1 MAHKLSLMAAPAAAI
16 ANLPDGSPA
25 SASQPDWRRVVRLAQ
40 LSRALDDIEETRLV
54 PERKVLYQFSARG
67 HELAQILLGLNLTDA
82 HDGIALYYR
91 SRPLMLTLGVSPEEA
106 AAGPLARSGAFSG
119 GRDIGVVFNLPG
131 RGAPTVLPAC
141 GGVGTQYTPAAGWA
155 QAIRYRHE
163 VLGDGTYARSIAVVL
178 GGDASTATNGFWSA
192 LNIATTQ
199 RLPMLF
205 FIEDNAF
212 GISVP
217 STYQT
222 PGGNIAANLRA
233 FGGLTILEGDGTDAS
248 EAFELT
254 RRAVAQVRAERAP
267 LLLRLTVPRLSG
279 HSGQDTQAYKSAAT
293 LAAERARDPLVR
305 LEQFLVPQLLGE
317 SEWREIAARARAEVE
332 EGVKRALAR
341 PPPDPQRLTSQVFA
355 LNPDGTHELQQQG
368 GVLPE
373 GFVHAPVSERAQPEA
388 TRINMLTAI
397 RRTLD
402 VELAVNPRMVVFG
415 EDVGPKGGV
424 HGATLGLQDKYGG
437 ARVFDTSLSEEGII
451 GRAVGMALAGL
462 LPVAEIQFRKY
473 AEPAAE
479 QLDDCGTLRWRTRN
493 RFAAPVVVRMPGGFF
508 KCGDPWHSQTN
519 EVAWVHGIGW
529 QVAVPSNAEDA
540 VGLLRAALRG
550 NDPVIF
556 FEHRAMLDGAW
567 ARRPYPGDEFIV
579 PYGHARLVRPGAELT
594 VVTWG
599 AMVERCELAARD
611 SHVDAEVLDLRTLS
625 PWDKRAVLASVEKT
639 HRCLIVHEDNL
650 TAGFGAE
657 VAATLVSEAFYSL
670 EAPVERLA
678 MPDIPSPHSPILL
691 EAAVPDVARI
701 ARAIQKL
708 ASL

>member
-1 MAHKLSLMAAPAAAI
+1 MAAPAAAI

-25 SASQPDWRRVVRLAQ
+25 SAAQPDWRRVTRLVQ
-40 LSRALDDIEETRLV
+40 LSRALDDIEESRLV

-82 HDGIALYYR
+82 HDGIAVYYR
-91 SRPLMLTLGVSPEEA
+91 SRPLMLTLGVSPEDA

-131 RGAPTVLPAC
+131 RAAPTVLPAC

-163 VLGDGTYARSIAVVL
+163 VLGDAAYARSIAVVL

-199 RLPMLF
+199 RLPLLF
-205 FIEDNAF
+205 YIEDNAF

-222 PGGNIAANLRA
+222 PGGNIAANLRS
-233 FGGLTILEGDGTDAS
+233 FSGLTILEGDGTDPREAS
-248 EAFELT
+248 DLT
-254 RRAVAQVRAERAP
+254 RRAVAQVRAARAP

-279 HSGQDTQAYKSAAT
+279 HSGQDTQAYKSAET
-293 LAAERARDPLVR
+293 LAAERARDPLGR
-305 LEQFLVPQLLGE
+305 LAQFLVPGLMNE
-317 SEWREIAARARAEVE
+317 VEWREIAAEARAAVE
-332 EGVKRALAR
+332 EAVQRALAR
-341 PPPDPQRLTSQVFA
+341 PHPDPRQLTQQVFA
-355 LNPDGTHELQQQG
+355 QNPDGTGELQQQG
-368 GVLPE
+368 GLLPE
-373 GFVHAPVSERAQPEA
+373 GYVFAPSSERAQPEA
-388 TRINMLTAI
+388 TRVNMLTAI

-402 VELAVNPRMVVFG
+402 AELALNPRMVVFG

-424 HGATLGLQDKYGG
+424 HGATLGLQDKYGIG
-437 ARVFDTSLSEEGII
+437 RVFDTSLSEEGII

-493 RFAAPVVVRMPGGFF
+493 RFAAPLVVRMPGGFF

-529 QVAVPSNAEDA
+529 RVAVPSNAEDA

-579 PYGHARLVRPGAELT
+579 PYGRARLVRPGSELT

-599 AMVERCELAARD
+599 AMVERCELAARE

-625 PWDKRAVLASVEKT
+625 PWDKAAVLASVEKT

-657 VAATLVSEAFYSL
+657 LAATLAGEAFYSL

-678 MPDIPSPHSPILL
+678 MPDIPSPHSPVLL

-701 ARAIQKL
+701 ARTIQKL